1 MTSLSLSIQL
11 ADFVTQSFIGLYA
24 MLEYKSLE
32 PLIDILAFLVL
43 KLCQKIQIFPDFWHK
58 LAGISLLKVHQ
69 NKPSKDSHY
78 SLESKVACE
87 TPRLLQNFRESDVVL
102 L

>member
-43 KLCQKIQIFPDFWHK
+43 KLCQKIQIFPDF
-58 LAGISLLKVHQ
+58 
-69 NKPSKDSHY
+69 
-78 SLESKVACE
+78 
-87 TPRLLQNFRESDVVL
+87 
-102 L
+102 